1 MNNDPTITQLL
12 SNLPVSRRKILGVSA
27 TLGAVGALTSLT
39 SGLFSASASA
49 AEAVGSKTASRILIE
64 RTPRWVRARF
74 GEVFVGNTQ
83 QALFVHEQVPNG
95 WKAPAYLFPEKDI
108 RQDLLVFSGVTE
120 TPDRAGL
127 ATFYHVNVG
136 GKVYQNAAFRYEDP
150 SPGAEALKGHIG
162 FVWKKVDQW
171 FEEEEVIYQH
181 PRDPY
186 HRVDAI
192 PSSRHIKVV
201 LGGKVIAES
210 RRPVIVYETGLR
222 PRYYLPKVDIHEEF
236 LERTELHTRCPY
248 KGEASYWSAT
258 VDGKAFENIVWAY
271 PQPFPDVQNL
281 SGLLS
286 FYNEKVDAVYV
297 DDVKEQ
303 DQVWNGGNNVFYV

>member
-1 MNNDPTITQLL
+1 MSNDESISHLL
-12 SNLPVSRRKILGVSA
+12 GNLPVSRRKILGVSA
-27 TLGAVGALTSLT
+27 TVGAVAALTSLT
-39 SGLFSASASA
+39 SGLFSATASA
-49 AEAVGSKTASRILIE
+49 AEAAAGKAGPRILIE
-64 RTPRWVRARF
+64 PTPRWVRAKF
-74 GEVFVGNTQ
+74 GDVFVGNTQ
-83 QALFVHEQVPNG
+83 HALFVHEQVPSG

-127 ATFYHVNVG
+127 ATFYHVKVG
-136 GKVYQNAAFRYEDP
+136 DKVYQNAAFRYQDP
-150 SPGAEALKGHIG
+150 APGTEALKGYIG

-171 FEEEEVIYQH
+171 FEEEEQIFQH

-210 RRPVIVYETGLR
+210 RRPVLVFETGIR
-222 PRYYLPKVDIHEEF
+222 PRYYLPKVDVQEAF
-236 LERTELHTRCPY
+236 LQRTELHTRCPY

-258 VDGKAFENIVWAY
+258 VEGKAYENVVWAY
-271 PQPFPDVQNL
+271 LQPFPDVQNL

-297 DDVKEQ
+297 DGVKEGEE
-303 DQVWNGGNNVFYV
+303 VWNGGNNVFYL